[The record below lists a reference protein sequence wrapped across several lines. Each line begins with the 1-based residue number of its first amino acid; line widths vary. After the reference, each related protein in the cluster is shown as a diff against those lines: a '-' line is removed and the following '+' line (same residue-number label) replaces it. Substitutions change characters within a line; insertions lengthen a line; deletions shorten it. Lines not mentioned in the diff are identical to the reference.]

1 MPRCARIVLPGIPHL
16 VVQRGNRRQPA
27 FFSDADCRT
36 YLRLLR
42 ETSRAAGTAVWA
54 WCLMPNHVRLILVPK
69 NADGLRAA
77 LAGVHRRYTRHVNRR
92 EECGGRLWRGRFA
105 SFPVDESHLLA
116 CARYVELGPVRAGLV
131 ASPEDWRWSSVRTHL
146 GLADDAV
153 TQVAPLLGRAG
164 DWRAL
169 LDAGLADDESE
180 AIRASERSGRPLG
193 GTLFLRQL
201 AASLGRD
208 VMPRP
213 RGRPRR

>member
-1 MPRCARIVLPGIPHL
+1 MPRSARLVLPGIPHF

-27 FFSDADCRT
+27 FFSDGDYRT
-36 YLRLLR
+36 YLRLLH

-54 WCLMPNHVRLILVPK
+54 WCLTPNHVRLILVPS

-77 LAGVHRRYTRHVNRR
+77 LAGVHRRYTRYVNRR
-92 EECGGRLWRGRFA
+92 EERGGRLWRGRFA

-116 CARYVELGPVRAGLV
+116 CARYIELGPVRAGL
-131 ASPEDWRWSSVRTHL
+131 AARPEDWRWSSARAHL
-146 GLADDAV
+146 GLVEAGLTA
-153 TQVAPLLGRAG
+153 VAPLLGRAG

-169 LDAGLADDESE
+169 LDEGLAEEEDE
-180 AIRASERSGRPLG
+180 AIRASESSGRPLG

-208 VMPRP
+208 VLPRP